1 MSARDIIRNAIAA
14 FRPLSTY
21 VDFDTAAVR
30 AVDALT
36 SAGYCIVSATSKHLE
51 DFSAIRM
58 LMDLDELGYRILAP
72 GEMDR
77 ETLEAAKKAKC
88 DGCAQEIPLNEC
100 GFHQN
105 GTVTTPCHS
114 AAIRALGGGE

>member
-1 MSARDIIRNAIAA
+1 MSARDVIAGEMPGCRTDFSYEISDAI
-14 FRPLSTY
+14 LS
-21 VDFDTAAVR
+21 
-30 AVDALT
+30 ALT
-36 SAGYCIVSATSKHLE
+36 SA
-51 DFSAIRM
+51 
-58 LMDLDELGYRILAP
+58 GYRILAP

-88 DGCAQEIPLNEC
+88 DGCAQEIPLNKC

-114 AAIRALGGGE
+114 AAIRALGGGEG